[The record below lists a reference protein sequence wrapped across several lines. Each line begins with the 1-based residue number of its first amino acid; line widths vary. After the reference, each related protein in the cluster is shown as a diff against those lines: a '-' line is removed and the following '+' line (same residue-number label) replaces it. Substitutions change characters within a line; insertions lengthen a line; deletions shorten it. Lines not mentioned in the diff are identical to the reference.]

1 MKRVRKPR
9 KKSNF
14 VPNIDVDA
22 WLDEN
27 PQAMIS
33 CPNQPGQL
41 KLTRE
46 ACAKRYMTA
55 NEPRWSNIGAEPFHI
70 FVFKM
75 NLVACRK
82 CQTGAELASEI
93 KVKAA

>member
-1 MKRVRKPR
+1 MRRALEDPA
-9 KKSNF
+9 KKQF
-14 VPNIDVDA
+14 IPNIDTED
-22 WLDEN
+22 WLAQN
-27 PQAMIS
+27 PGVLIN
-33 CPNQPGQL
+33 CPNQPGSL

-46 ACAKRYMTA
+46 SCAKRFLTA

-82 CQTGAELASEI
+82 CDIGGGFRQG
-93 KVKAA
+93 VQG